1 MDGEF
6 EPLRG
11 DLADVNVTINTT
23 GQDEHIGD
31 IERFIRTIK
40 ERMRATYNM
49 FPFEK
54 IPQRMVVEMAKSDVF
69 WLNSFPRANG
79 ISKSTSPRTIITG
92 QTMDYNRHCKHEFG
106 KYV

>member
-11 DLADVNVTINTT
+11 DLADVNVTLNTA

-49 FPFEK
+49 LTFEK
-54 IPQRMVVEMAKSDVF
+54 IPQHMFVEMAKSAVF
-69 WLNSFPRANG
+69 WLNSFPCANR
-79 ISKSTSPRTIITG
+79 ISKSTSPRTIIMG
-92 QTMDYNRHCKHEFG
+92 QTVDYNRHCKHEFG
-106 KYV
+106 QYV